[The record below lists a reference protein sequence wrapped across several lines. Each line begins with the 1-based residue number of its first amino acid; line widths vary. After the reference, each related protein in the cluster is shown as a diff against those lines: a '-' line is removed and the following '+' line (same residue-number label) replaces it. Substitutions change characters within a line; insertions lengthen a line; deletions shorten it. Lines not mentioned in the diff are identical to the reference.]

1 MSYSSSTFSELKAK
15 ASCYIEYRTF
25 SDTEIDI
32 LFRRIENWIR
42 TNKLYNV
49 FRFIIGLMW
58 MINKLVEENKSLR
71 LENRKLIEEN
81 SKTQVKIVYSNNEW
95 IDNGHPSK
103 DWNKVYD
110 M

>member
-1 MSYSSSTFSELKAK
+1 MSYSSNTFSELKAK
-15 ASCYIEYRTF
+15 TNCYIEHHTF
-25 SDTEIDI
+25 SDSEIDI

-71 LENRKLIEEN
+71 LENRKLREEN

>member
-1 MSYSSSTFSELKAK
+1 MSYSSSTFSEL
-15 ASCYIEYRTF
+15 
-25 SDTEIDI
+25 
-32 LFRRIENWIR
+32 N
-42 TNKLYNV
+42 NV

-71 LENRKLIEEN
+71 LENRKLREEN

>member
-15 ASCYIEYRTF
+15 TNCYIEHRAF

-58 MINKLVEENKSLR
+58 MINKLVEENKFLR
-71 LENRKLIEEN
+71 LENRKFREEN
-81 SKTQVKIVYSNNEW
+81 SKTQVKIVYFNNEW

>member
-1 MSYSSSTFSELKAK
+1 MSYSSSTFLELKANT
-15 ASCYIEYRTF
+15 SCYIEHRTF
-25 SDTEIDI
+25 SDSEIDI

-71 LENRKLIEEN
+71 LENRKLREEN
-81 SKTQVKIVYSNNEW
+81 NKTVAKTVFCNDEW

-103 DWNKVYD
+103 DWNRVYE

>member
-15 ASCYIEYRTF
+15 TNCCIEHHTF
-25 SDTEIDI
+25 SDSEIDI
-32 LFRRIENWIR
+32 LFRKIENWIK
-42 TNKLYNV
+42 TNKLYFV

-58 MINKLVEENKSLR
+58 TINTLVEENKSLR
-71 LENRKLIEEN
+71 LENRKLREEKN
-81 SKTQVKIVYSNNEW
+81 KTVVKTVYSGDEW

-103 DWNKVYD
+103 DWNRVYE

>member
-1 MSYSSSTFSELKAK
+1 
-15 ASCYIEYRTF
+15 
-25 SDTEIDI
+25 
-32 LFRRIENWIR
+32 
-42 TNKLYNV
+42 
-49 FRFIIGLMW
+49 MW
-58 MINKLVEENKSLR
+58 MINKIV
-71 LENRKLIEEN
+71 EEN